1 MGAPDCYKK
10 ECIRTLLTN
19 LLTKCIK
26 HFETH
31 RRCLELPSVSLGRL
45 GCFNG
50 EVLVDDG
57 SMNVLIF
64 KSYLVQLHT
73 FDQALTLAV
82 WCWLFV
88 LEVCP
93 CVAAIWWPGCAES
106 EC

>member
-31 RRCLELPSVSLGRL
+31 RRCLKLPSVSLGRL

-73 FDQALTLAV
+73 FDHALTIAV
-82 WCWLFV
+82 VLVVCVGGVSLRGSNMVAWL
-88 LEVCP
+88 
-93 CVAAIWWPGCAES
+93 I
-106 EC
+106 

>member
-64 KSYLVQLHT
+64 KIYLVQLHT
-73 FDQALTLAV
+73 FDQALV
-82 WCWLFV
+82 V

-93 CVAAIWWPGCAES
+93 CVAAMWWPGCAES